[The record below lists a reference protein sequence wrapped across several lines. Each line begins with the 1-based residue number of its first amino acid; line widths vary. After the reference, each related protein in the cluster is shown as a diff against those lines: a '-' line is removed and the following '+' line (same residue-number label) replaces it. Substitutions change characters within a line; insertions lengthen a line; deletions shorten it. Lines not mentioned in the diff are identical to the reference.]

1 MRNSKEDVNELL
13 QCKSC
18 DRWCS
23 HIGKDSWAHHAYE
36 SAGWQCVF
44 LPYNTTHETYYVPLP
59 HILHLF
65 AFPLGLLALCLK
77 KLGAVSKAKI
87 LDAAWIWTEP
97 HSRRLKLYVDV
108 EKVVLDGKMNVQ
120 QRIVAE
126 FVLKSKMCNDCMRS
140 ESDHSWGAMIQL
152 RQVGVSC

>member
-1 MRNSKEDVNELL
+1 MQNSKEGVNELL

-23 HIGKDSWAHHAYE
+23 HIGKDSWAHHQYE
-36 SAGWQCVF
+36 SA
-44 LPYNTTHETYYVPLP
+44 
-59 HILHLF
+59 
-65 AFPLGLLALCLK
+65 GLLALCLK

-97 HSRRLKLYVDV
+97 HSKRLKLYVDI
-108 EKVVLDGKMNVQ
+108 EKAVLDGKMNVQ

-126 FVLKSKMCNDCMRS
+126 FVLKNKLCNDCMRS

-152 RQVGVSC
+152 RQVGVYCAIFFTL

>member
-1 MRNSKEDVNELL
+1 MQNRKDDVNELL

-23 HIGKDSWAHHAYE
+23 HIGKDSWVHHPYE
-36 SAGWQCVF
+36 SAG
-44 LPYNTTHETYYVPLP
+44 L
-59 HILHLF
+59 
-65 AFPLGLLALCLK
+65 LGLCLK

-97 HSRRLKLYVDV
+97 HSKRLKLYVDV
-108 EKVVLDGKMNVQ
+108 EKAVLDGKMNVQ

-126 FVLKSKMCNDCMRS
+126 FSLKNKMCSDCMRS

-152 RQVGVSC
+152 RQVCAHDACFATMFVCKN